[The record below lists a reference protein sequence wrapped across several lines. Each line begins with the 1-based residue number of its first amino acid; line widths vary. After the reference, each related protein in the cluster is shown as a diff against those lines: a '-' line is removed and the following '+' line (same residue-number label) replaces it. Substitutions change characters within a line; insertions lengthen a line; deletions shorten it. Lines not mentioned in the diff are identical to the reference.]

1 MFTNKRERKRR
12 EKDTMKGEKR
22 HNQAAGR
29 PRPAEN
35 IAFSDRKHTFSRLK
49 TYHLTT
55 ENLQPAARKPA
66 FLCPICPYY
75 ASISVYSPLS
85 VLRFHVF
92 KKSSCQPQAAFPSI
106 LSAICPDSG
115 QGVKNRRQDSERLQ
129 DDRQTDGKRTKPY
142 VLENIGQRNGRNYL
156 PVQGNLRIFA
166 KNKI

>member
-1 MFTNKRERKRR
+1 
-12 EKDTMKGEKR
+12 MKEEKR

-55 ENLQPAARKPA
+55 ENLRPAARKPA
-66 FLCPICPYY
+66 FLCPICSFY
-75 ASISVYSPLS
+75 ASISVYSSLS
-85 VLRFHVF
+85 VLYFHVF
-92 KKSSCQPQAAFPSI
+92 KKNGCQLQAAFPSI
-106 LSAICPDSG
+106 VSAICLDKG
-115 QGVKNRRQDSERLQ
+115 QDVKNRRQDSGRLQ

-142 VLENIGQRNGRNYL
+142 VLENIDQRNGRYYL
-156 PVQGNLRIFA
+156 PVQGNLCIFA